1 MVPNTINN
9 KNIYGIKN
17 CHMSQYLPS
26 HFETKMLMYAK
37 LISIIFLI
45 DEFQIFWFKSLLSL
59 ENYFLQ

>member
-26 HFETKMLMYAK
+26 HFEKKNVNVRKVNKHYFFNRW
-37 LISIIFLI
+37 ISNI
-45 DEFQIFWFKSLLSL
+45 LL
-59 ENYFLQ
+59 